1 VTTTLIRPLSEPPVL
16 AVLATAGAGARRKAL
31 RGLLLALLA
40 SLAVHLA
47 FTQWPALG
55 PIEPESPPLQAT
67 ITELPPPPKPVPTA
81 PAPKAKPKPKR
92 TTPLPV
98 PAPVAEPEAVA
109 AEQPPAAG
117 PAPEAAPAA
126 EPSTPPAVVAE
137 EAPPIPPPQPERQL
151 PPRVDLVYKVFF
163 GTQGFE
169 IGQAVYRFEH
179 AANQYRIS
187 TVGEATGLA
196 ALVLRGQGKMESRGF
211 ITGNGLQPHEFA
223 LERGSRERRET
234 AQFDWETG
242 IVTLHEQKTAALTLP
257 TFDPLSLM
265 WQFYFSPPD
274 ATEQTF
280 SVATTRRVNRYTLT
294 REGSE
299 KLPWAGKEIDTE
311 RWHRR
316 SEDGKTEA
324 IIWLAPTLNYIP
336 VKLRVSDTGRGT
348 IEALL
353 DAIARQLDD
362 VEAEMAHHVAQHH
375 AQMAKLLQSVAG
387 IGRVAAATLIAE
399 LPELGRLNRRQ
410 ICALVGVAPYAK
422 DSGASRGR
430 RRIAGGRFEVRRAL
444 YMATL
449 TATRHNADIR
459 AFYERLVAAGKLKKV
474 ALIASMR
481 KLITHLN
488 AIARDHLNAQTRPA
502 NA

>member
-1 VTTTLIRPLSEPPVL
+1 MVGIDVASTHVDVAAIGAMLPAALAQVSNDADGHTALADGLARLKAELVLMEATGGYEAALACALQAAGLRVAVVNPRMARDFARAMQRLAKTDRIDAATLAEFAGVLARRPDCERFIRPLSEP
-16 AVLATAGAGARRKAL
+16 
-31 RGLLLALLA
+31 
-40 SLAVHLA
+40 
-47 FTQWPALG
+47 
-55 PIEPESPPLQAT
+55 
-67 ITELPPPPKPVPTA
+67 
-81 PAPKAKPKPKR
+81 
-92 TTPLPV
+92 
-98 PAPVAEPEAVA
+98 
-109 AEQPPAAG
+109 EQ
-117 PAPEAAPAA
+117 
-126 EPSTPPAVVAE
+126 
-137 EAPPIPPPQPERQL
+137 Q
-151 PPRVDLVYKVFF
+151 D
-163 GTQGFE
+163 
-169 IGQAVYRFEH
+169 
-179 AANQYRIS
+179 
-187 TVGEATGLA
+187 LA
-196 ALVLRGQGKMESRGF
+196 ALV
-211 ITGNGLQPHEFA
+211 
-223 LERGSRERRET
+223 
-234 AQFDWETG
+234 
-242 IVTLHEQKTAALTLP
+242 
-257 TFDPLSLM
+257 
-265 WQFYFSPPD
+265 
-274 ATEQTF
+274 
-280 SVATTRRVNRYTLT
+280 TRRRQLVTMQLSERQRLRLARPVT
-294 REGSE
+294 RPS
-299 KLPWAGKEIDTE
+299 
-311 RWHRR
+311 
-316 SEDGKTEA
+316 
-324 IIWLAPTLNYIP
+324 
-336 VKLRVSDTGRGT
+336 

-459 AFYERLVAAGKLKKV
+459 AFYERLVAAGKLNKL